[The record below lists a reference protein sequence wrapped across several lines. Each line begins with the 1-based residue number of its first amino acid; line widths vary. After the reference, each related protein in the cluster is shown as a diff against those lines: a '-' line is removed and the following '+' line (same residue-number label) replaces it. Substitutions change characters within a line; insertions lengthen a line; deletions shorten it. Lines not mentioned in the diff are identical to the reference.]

1 MAELTLAHVDQVIAA
16 NGFVTIAEPACGAG
30 GMVIAAADVIASKG
44 IDIGRHLYV
53 EATDLS
59 PMAWRMAY
67 LQLSLRGILAGE

>member
-1 MAELTLAHVDQVIAA
+1 
-16 NGFVTIAEPACGAG
+16 
-30 GMVIAAADVIASKG
+30 MVIAAADVIASKG